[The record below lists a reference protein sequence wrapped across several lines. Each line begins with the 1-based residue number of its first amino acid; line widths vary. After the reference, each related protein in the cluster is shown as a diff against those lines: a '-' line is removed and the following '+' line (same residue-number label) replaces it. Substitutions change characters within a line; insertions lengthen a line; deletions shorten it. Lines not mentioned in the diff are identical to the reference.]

1 MTCGDRGEHTATCRR
16 TGLWP
21 PGPQALAAPP
31 AAARYTGP
39 DSISFKVPY
48 PAWMAHHRRAR
59 CRRSALRITDT
70 ELALIAALAMIGDSS
85 RPNSGY
91 SAPAAT
97 GTPSAL

>member
-39 DSISFKVPY
+39 DSISFTVPY
-48 PAWMAHHRRAR
+48 PAWMAHHRR
-59 CRRSALRITDT
+59 TDT